1 MKTVFF
7 GDERS
12 MGSSGSIGMDTNTQS
27 SPDQDMLVYNN
38 YFGNG
43 KNGQGIDAT
52 LEIWDYAGGCSFRG
66 FVGGLDDKKSVFAF
80 FGSSIIGQ
88 DLKQGYAAP
97 RTGAKTRLTR
107 FSLMALIEL
116 ADQVFGVQQVVICL
130 DRRIPEEDAKG
141 FMKSLAW
148 VGFELITLDMWTGDM
163 DLTSDRWVFL
173 GMEV

>member
-1 MKTVFF
+1 
-7 GDERS
+7 
-12 MGSSGSIGMDTNTQS
+12 MDTDTQS
-27 SPDQDMLVYNN
+27 SPDESVLVYNN

-43 KNGQGIDAT
+43 KGGQGIDAT

-88 DLKQGYAAP
+88 DLKQGYVTP
-97 RTGAKTRLTR
+97 VRVKNPKLTKY
-107 FSLMALIEL
+107 SLMALIEL
-116 ADQVFGVQQVVICL
+116 ADQVFGVHQVVICL
-130 DRRIPEEDAKG
+130 DRMIPEADAKG

-148 VGFELITLDMWTGDM
+148 VGFELITLDMWSGDM

>member
-7 GDERS
+7 GDERT
-12 MGSSGSIGMDTNTQS
+12 MGSNVSIGMDTDTQS
-27 SPDQDMLVYNN
+27 SPDESMLVYNN

-43 KNGQGIDAT
+43 KSGQGIDAT

-88 DLKQGYAAP
+88 DLKQGYALSRSAV
-97 RTGAKTRLTR
+97 KSKLTKR
-107 FSLMALIEL
+107 SLMALIEL
-116 ADQVFGVQQVVICL
+116 ADQVFGVRQVVICL
-130 DRRIPEEDAKG
+130 DRMIPETDAKG

-148 VGFELITLDMWTGDM
+148 VGFELITLDMWTGNM